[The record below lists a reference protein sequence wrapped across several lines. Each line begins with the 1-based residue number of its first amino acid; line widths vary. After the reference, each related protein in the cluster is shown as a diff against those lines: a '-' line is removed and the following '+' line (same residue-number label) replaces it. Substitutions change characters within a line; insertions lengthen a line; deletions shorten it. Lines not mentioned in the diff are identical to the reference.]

1 MTGGRQHQGRRM
13 GQRCSPGREN
23 ISTALAPRWCCR
35 RQRFRLDTGRWTAAQ
50 CDAGFGARTS
60 CVRTGS
66 SGAAIRTAC
75 ELDERRSSGMMT
87 SSDRGQQAARQDL
100 HGGAA
105 PCEMAAGSAASSSPD
120 TRAFGQRGRD
130 GGFGLRRAR
139 TGAGRT
145 RAPLWRGASFGQ
157 GRGGSDTGAAA
168 QRARTGDPA
177 WLRTGRLGTACCRA
191 IF

>member
-23 ISTALAPRWCCR
+23 IDTALAPRWCCR

-60 CVRTGS
+60 CVRTGP
-66 SGAAIRTAC
+66 SGAATRMAC

-105 PCEMAAGSAASSSPD
+105 PCETAAGSAASSSPD
-120 TRAFGQRGRD
+120 TRAFGQRSGSFGQGR
-130 GGFGLRRAR
+130 GG
-139 TGAGRT
+139 
-145 RAPLWRGASFGQ
+145 SFGQ
-157 GRGGSDTGAAA
+157 GRGGSDTVDGWRAATNESFHLA
-168 QRARTGDPA
+168 AGGVGSTVDWNPA
-177 WLRTGRLGTACCRA
+177 STR
-191 IF
+191 

>member
-13 GQRCSPGREN
+13 WQRCSMGREN
-23 ISTALAPRWCCR
+23 IGTVLPPRWCCQ

-60 CVRTGS
+60 CVRTGP

-87 SSDRGQQAARQDL
+87 SSDRGQQAVWQDL

-105 PCEMAAGSAASSSPD
+105 PCETAAGSAASSSPD
-120 TRAFGQRGRD
+120 TRAFGQRGG
-130 GGFGLRRAR
+130 GGFRFRHGRIIPARAA
-139 TGAGRT
+139 TGECR
-145 RAPLWRGASFGQ
+145 P
-157 GRGGSDTGAAA
+157 
-168 QRARTGDPA
+168 ARPMST
-177 WLRTGRLGTACCRA
+177 
-191 IF
+191 